1 MPKLGIIA
9 GSGRFPLLLAN
20 AARADGWEIV
30 VFGVED
36 ESLEPELLGSFKTV
50 YRLRIEQ
57 VGRLIELLHEEN
69 IRDAV
74 MAGKVIKR
82 KILGDLKPDARTIRV
97 LLKLKDHAD
106 DSLLGAVTRE
116 LESEGIHLHPSAS
129 FIKELLAPEGTLTG
143 NAPTEKEWGDIR
155 YGWRIAKEM
164 GRVDV
169 GQTVVVKDKAVIA
182 VEAIEGTDEAIKRSG
197 ALAGAGVVVV
207 KVAKPQQDT
216 RFDMP
221 TVGLNTIESM
231 ISVKAR
237 VLAIE
242 AGWTVLLDRNDTI
255 KKADAAGIV
264 LVSCKDPLVREEGR

>member
-1 MPKLGIIA
+1 MPKLGVIA
-9 GSGRFPLLLAN
+9 GSGRFPLLIAN
-20 AARADGWEIV
+20 AAWADGWEIV
-30 VFGVED
+30 IFGVEG
-36 ESLEPELLGSFKTV
+36 EALEPELLNSFGTV

-57 VGRLIELLHEEN
+57 VGKLIELLQKEN

-82 KILGDLKPDARTIRV
+82 KIMGELRPDTRTIQI
-97 LLKLKDHAD
+97 LLKVKDNAD

-116 LESEGIHLHPSAS
+116 LESEGIRLHPSA
-129 FIKELLAPEGTLTG
+129 FFLKELLAPEGILSG
-143 NAPTEKEWGDIR
+143 NNPTEKQWRDIK

-169 GQTVVVKDKAVIA
+169 GQTVVVKDRIVIA
-182 VEAIEGTDEAIKRSG
+182 VEAIEGTDEAIKRGG
-197 ALAGAGVVVV
+197 ALAGKDTVVV

-231 ISVKAR
+231 VSAKAR

-242 AGWTVLLDRNDTI
+242 AGWTVLLDRSDTLS
-255 KKADAAGIV
+255 KADATGIV
-264 LVSCKDPLVREEGR
+264 VVSCRNPLEKEEVR